1 LTQQRLAFPI
11 SISNNQIKKKMHTL
25 IQTPTQQH
33 FFIQHKLSVQHI
45 QKLSFKK
52 LFEASGEKKKKKK
65 SKAKEKKG
73 ANHLIVEDC
82 PICFSAKHQHE
93 HEHDIMSLV
102 FIGQFR

>member
-52 LFEASGEKKKKKK
+52 LFEASGEKKKKK

>member
-33 FFIQHKLSVQHI
+33 FSFNTNFLYNTSKNSLS
-45 QKLSFKK
+45 KSSLKPAAK
-52 LFEASGEKKKKKK
+52 RKKKK

>member
-11 SISNNQIKKKMHTL
+11 SISINQIKKKMHTL

>member
-52 LFEASGEKKKKKK
+52 LFEASGKKKKKK
-65 SKAKEKKG
+65 KKQSKRKERRKS
-73 ANHLIVEDC
+73 LDC
-82 PICFSAKHQHE
+82 
-93 HEHDIMSLV
+93 
-102 FIGQFR
+102 